1 MATFIA
7 NSIIEAKKTSLEA
20 GQAKYRAFFIKL
32 SYYKCY
38 KADVDGIL
46 AVEECS
52 DCIVTE

>member
-7 NSIIEAKKTSLEA
+7 NNIIEARKISREI
-20 GQAKYRAFFIKL
+20 GQAKYRAYFIKL
-32 SYYKCY
+32 SYYKSY

-46 AVEECS
+46 AVENCR